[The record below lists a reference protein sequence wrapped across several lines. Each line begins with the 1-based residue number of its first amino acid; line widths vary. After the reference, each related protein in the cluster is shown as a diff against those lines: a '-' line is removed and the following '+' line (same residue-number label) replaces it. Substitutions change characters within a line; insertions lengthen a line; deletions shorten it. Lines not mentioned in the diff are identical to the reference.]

1 MEPEQLL
8 LEMPAAAVAC
18 TVGLQQSLNCRMMLS
33 PGWLTAV
40 SSPHASHCSSAFLS
54 FLSHPPYSLQP
65 KPRVL
70 FVRRVHYVAHPRHN
84 GQIVRRLDNEDA
96 IFDYLRDKAAQPD
109 AAFTLVNGLFSGMTV
124 PEQVALIQDAC
135 VIMGAHGAGLSH
147 VLFAPQGAHML
158 ELRPP
163 AFQRPHFIAYAQWA
177 GVTHHDWAL
186 FTSAPEPAEV
196 LTRLQRV
203 LDIAAGRRS
212 FDAVGDGDAP
222 PLNPG
227 DVPPFPVT
235 TVEMPERQKALR
247 GLP

>member
-1 MEPEQLL
+1 M
-8 LEMPAAAVAC
+8 
-18 TVGLQQSLNCRMMLS
+18 
-33 PGWLTAV
+33 
-40 SSPHASHCSSAFLS
+40 
-54 FLSHPPYSLQP
+54 
-65 KPRVL
+65 L

-96 IFDYLRDKAAQPD
+96 IFDYLRDKAAQPG
-109 AAFTLVNGLFSGMTV
+109 AGFTLVNGLFSGMTV

-186 FTSAPEPAEV
+186 FTSAPEPADV
-196 LTRLQRV
+196 LTRLQHV
-203 LDIAAGRRS
+203 LDMAAGRKPA
-212 FDAVGDGDAP
+212 DTAVEGDASAP
-222 PLNPG
+222 QLGN
-227 DVPPFPVT
+227 VPPFPDVT
-235 TVEMPERQKALR
+235 EIPSRQKLR
-247 GLP
+247 GSS